1 MSQQL
6 FMETGLD
13 THVKTKATMS
23 IVAFCTCAFKVLAVK
38 KSSLMTL
45 GVLLILTGMA
55 TMQAQDVPPPPP
67 ENTNNPDRSEKPNGD
82 RPRWT
87 PGSRPGMPGGDTGMR
102 HGDKDRMEAF
112 KQLTEEE
119 RQKVRAAF
127 EKVWNNPNI
136 AAARERL
143 TRANDEYREIFHK
156 ALQDTDPEVARI
168 LSKIKPPMSPEGGPG
183 GPPMMGKQPDFN
195 DPEFPRKAPLR
206 LASELQFLA
215 RSEKRDIPVMQLHEK
230 FLKTPAV
237 QEALKRLQ
245 EADVSGR
252 EEAWRRLREAYQTAV
267 KLEMGGSRRDG
278 DVPRPPDPNR

>member
-1 MSQQL
+1 ML
-6 FMETGLD
+6 
-13 THVKTKATMS
+13 VKTKVTMS
-23 IVAFCTCAFKVLAVK
+23 IVAFYTCAFKVLAVK
-38 KSSLMTL
+38 KSSLIPL

-67 ENTNNPDRSEKPNGD
+67 ENTNNPDRPEKPNGD
-82 RPRWT
+82 RPRW
-87 PGSRPGMPGGDTGMR
+87 PSGSRPGMPGMPGGDTGMR

-156 ALQDTDPEVARI
+156 ALQEADPEVASI
-168 LSKIKPPMSPEGGPG
+168 LSKIKPPMPPEGG
-183 GPPMMGKQPDFN
+183 PMMGKQPDFN

-215 RSEKRDIPVMQLHEK
+215 RSKNNDIPVMQWHEK
-230 FLKTPAV
+230 FLKVPAV
-237 QEALKRLQ
+237 QEALKKLQ
-245 EADVSGR
+245 DVEPGGR
-252 EEAWRRLREAYQTAV
+252 EEAWRRLREAYQAAA
-267 KLEMGGSRRDG
+267 KMEMGAGRKDG
-278 DVPRPPDPNR
+278 DNPRPPGPNR